1 MGKSSIEHGDEHGKQ
16 PRGDEHGSDCR
27 VGQEQSEW
35 SVRCNSKRALPDRQ
49 PRAALP
55 APAMAMPRRSV
66 RRPRAPVSS
75 AGLPPSQSHTH
86 PVERICMSSQASAT
100 GGASGTVPVLNP
112 ISMFCNS
119 TAARRTDPPNST
131 FEANLASLVAAIVA
145 NASASGGFS
154 AGSIGAAPDTVY
166 GLALCRGDVTGADC
180 AACLSS
186 TSVDYVQQWCGRSKE
201 VTVYRDT
208 CQLWFSDQDFVS
220 AASNIP
226 ETAAWNIN
234 NITEPVFP
242 GWDPT
247 TPRVFPSSLA
257 PCIHYFLKQQT
268 YSTKK
273 RFATAKT
280 DIGGAF
286 PTIYSLTQ
294 CTPDLSS
301 ESCFKC
307 LQGTIQESL
316 KWFDGRR
323 GGRIIGVRCLI
334 CFETSIFYNGEPMRI
349 MGPST
354 NSTSADGNIS
364 KRKLSGLAVSIV
376 FPVMGVLL
384 FCVILGFGWIIRR
397 NKIGKASLQ
406 EKTSTY
412 LYEEE
417 ALAWPIQ
424 GQSSELLFDFACIIR
439 ATNNFSREN
448 KIGEGG
454 FGTIYKGKLDRLEI
468 AVKRLDSH
476 SGQGFVEFRNEI
488 QLIAKLQHSNLVRLL
503 GCCSKGEEKILV
515 YEYLPNKSLDFF
527 IFDEP
532 NQRALLDWNKRLAI
546 IEGIAQG
553 LLYLHKHS
561 RLRVT
566 HRDLKAS
573 NVLLDHNMD
582 PKISDFGL
590 AKIFSSNDIEGNTKR
605 VAGTYGYMA
614 PEYASEGLFSVK
626 SDVFSFGV
634 LTLEIVSGKRNPG
647 FHQYGD
653 FLNLLGYAWQL
664 WTEGRWLKLID
675 VVLLTDCLVEAPL
688 MMKCVNIALLCVQE
702 NAADRPTMSDVVA
715 MLSSEGVS
723 LPVPKHPAYFNV
735 RVRNG
740 EASSAIDLEL
750 CSVNE
755 VTITAPGC
763 R

>member
-1 MGKSSIEHGDEHGKQ
+1 M
-16 PRGDEHGSDCR
+16 
-27 VGQEQSEW
+27 
-35 SVRCNSKRALPDRQ
+35 NT
-49 PRAALP
+49 
-55 APAMAMPRRSV
+55 AP
-66 RRPRAPVSS
+66 
-75 AGLPPSQSHTH
+75 
-86 PVERICMSSQASAT
+86 
-100 GGASGTVPVLNP
+100 
-112 ISMFCNS
+112 
-119 TAARRTDPPNST
+119 
-131 FEANLASLVAAIVA
+131 
-145 NASASGGFS
+145 
-154 AGSIGAAPDTVY
+154 
-166 GLALCRGDVTGADC
+166 
-180 AACLSS
+180 
-186 TSVDYVQQWCGRSKE
+186 
-201 VTVYRDT
+201 
-208 CQLWFSDQDFVS
+208 
-220 AASNIP
+220 
-226 ETAAWNIN
+226 TAAWAKSKAN
-234 NITEPVFP
+234 
-242 GWDPT
+242 GQ
-247 TPRVFPSSLA
+247 SA
-257 PCIHYFLKQQT
+257 
-268 YSTKK
+268 
-273 RFATAKT
+273 ATASEDCPT
-280 DIGGAF
+280 GSHERHSRLPRWRCHGGQSAVRALRWAV
-286 PTIYSLTQ
+286 PACRRHRVTHTLSSEYACLLK

-323 GGRIIGVRCLI
+323 GGRIIGVHCLI
-334 CFETSIFYNGEPMRI
+334 RFETSIFYNGEPMRI

-354 NSTSADGNIS
+354 NSTSADGNRS

-573 NVLLDHNMD
+573 NVLLDHNMN

-735 RVRNG
+735 TL
-740 EASSAIDLEL
+740 SSGYSSNTEDQCIRHWMTSQLSLEQY
-750 CSVNE
+750 
-755 VTITAPGC
+755 
-763 R
+763 

>member
-1 MGKSSIEHGDEHGKQ
+1 MEHKQHYRASVPWVGPNNAESI
-16 PRGDEHGSDCR
+16 SF
-27 VGQEQSEW
+27 V
-35 SVRCNSKRALPDRQ
+35 
-49 PRAALP
+49 
-55 APAMAMPRRSV
+55 
-66 RRPRAPVSS
+66 
-75 AGLPPSQSHTH
+75 T
-86 PVERICMSSQASAT
+86 
-100 GGASGTVPVLNP
+100 GTVYTLL
-112 ISMFCNS
+112 
-119 TAARRTDPPNST
+119 R
-131 FEANLASLVAAIVA
+131 
-145 NASASGGFS
+145 
-154 AGSIGAAPDTVY
+154 
-166 GLALCRGDVTGADC
+166 
-180 AACLSS
+180 
-186 TSVDYVQQWCGRSKE
+186 
-201 VTVYRDT
+201 
-208 CQLWFSDQDFVS
+208 
-220 AASNIP
+220 
-226 ETAAWNIN
+226 ETAKWA
-234 NITEPVFP
+234 
-242 GWDPT
+242 
-247 TPRVFPSSLA
+247 A
-257 PCIHYFLKQQT
+257 

-273 RFATAKT
+273 RFATAKM

-334 CFETSIFYNGEPMRI
+334 RFETSIFYNGEPMRI

-354 NSTSADGNIS
+354 NSTSADGNRS

-515 YEYLPNKSLDFF
+515 YEYLPNKK
-527 IFDEP
+527 P
-532 NQRALLDWNKRLAI
+532 RLLHI
-546 IEGIAQG
+546 
-553 LLYLHKHS
+553 
-561 RLRVT
+561 
-566 HRDLKAS
+566 
-573 NVLLDHNMD
+573 
-582 PKISDFGL
+582 
-590 AKIFSSNDIEGNTKR
+590 
-605 VAGTYGYMA
+605 
-614 PEYASEGLFSVK
+614 
-626 SDVFSFGV
+626 
-634 LTLEIVSGKRNPG
+634 
-647 FHQYGD
+647 
-653 FLNLLGYAWQL
+653 
-664 WTEGRWLKLID
+664 
-675 VVLLTDCLVEAPL
+675 
-688 MMKCVNIALLCVQE
+688 
-702 NAADRPTMSDVVA
+702 
-715 MLSSEGVS
+715 
-723 LPVPKHPAYFNV
+723 
-735 RVRNG
+735 
-740 EASSAIDLEL
+740 
-750 CSVNE
+750 
-755 VTITAPGC
+755 
-763 R
+763 

>member
-1 MGKSSIEHGDEHGKQ
+1 MDYLVQ
-16 PRGDEHGSDCR
+16 
-27 VGQEQSEW
+27 
-35 SVRCNSKRALPDRQ
+35 VRN
-49 PRAALP
+49 
-55 APAMAMPRRSV
+55 
-66 RRPRAPVSS
+66 
-75 AGLPPSQSHTH
+75 
-86 PVERICMSSQASAT
+86 
-100 GGASGTVPVLNP
+100 
-112 ISMFCNS
+112 
-119 TAARRTDPPNST
+119 
-131 FEANLASLVAAIVA
+131 
-145 NASASGGFS
+145 
-154 AGSIGAAPDTVY
+154 
-166 GLALCRGDVTGADC
+166 
-180 AACLSS
+180 
-186 TSVDYVQQWCGRSKE
+186 
-201 VTVYRDT
+201 
-208 CQLWFSDQDFVS
+208 
-220 AASNIP
+220 
-226 ETAAWNIN
+226 
-234 NITEPVFP
+234 
-242 GWDPT
+242 
-247 TPRVFPSSLA
+247 
-257 PCIHYFLKQQT
+257 
-268 YSTKK
+268 
-273 RFATAKT
+273 
-280 DIGGAF
+280 
-286 PTIYSLTQ
+286 
-294 CTPDLSS
+294 
-301 ESCFKC
+301 
-307 LQGTIQESL
+307 
-316 KWFDGRR
+316 
-323 GGRIIGVRCLI
+323 
-334 CFETSIFYNGEPMRI
+334 
-349 MGPST
+349 
-354 NSTSADGNIS
+354 
-364 KRKLSGLAVSIV
+364 
-376 FPVMGVLL
+376 
-384 FCVILGFGWIIRR
+384 
-397 NKIGKASLQ
+397 
-406 EKTSTY
+406 
-412 LYEEE
+412 
-417 ALAWPIQ
+417 
-424 GQSSELLFDFACIIR
+424 
-439 ATNNFSREN
+439 
-448 KIGEGG
+448 IGEA
-454 FGTIYKGKLDRLEI
+454 Y
-468 AVKRLDSH
+468 
-476 SGQGFVEFRNEI
+476 
-488 QLIAKLQHSNLVRLL
+488 LQL
-503 GCCSKGEEKILV
+503 GCSGKPYMTYHVCA
-515 YEYLPNKSLDFF
+515 
-527 IFDEP
+527 DEP

-573 NVLLDHNMD
+573 NVLLDHNMN

>member
-1 MGKSSIEHGDEHGKQ
+1 M
-16 PRGDEHGSDCR
+16 
-27 VGQEQSEW
+27 
-35 SVRCNSKRALPDRQ
+35 
-49 PRAALP
+49 
-55 APAMAMPRRSV
+55 
-66 RRPRAPVSS
+66 
-75 AGLPPSQSHTH
+75 
-86 PVERICMSSQASAT
+86 
-100 GGASGTVPVLNP
+100 
-112 ISMFCNS
+112 
-119 TAARRTDPPNST
+119 
-131 FEANLASLVAAIVA
+131 
-145 NASASGGFS
+145 
-154 AGSIGAAPDTVY
+154 
-166 GLALCRGDVTGADC
+166 
-180 AACLSS
+180 
-186 TSVDYVQQWCGRSKE
+186 
-201 VTVYRDT
+201 
-208 CQLWFSDQDFVS
+208 
-220 AASNIP
+220 
-226 ETAAWNIN
+226 
-234 NITEPVFP
+234 
-242 GWDPT
+242 
-247 TPRVFPSSLA
+247 
-257 PCIHYFLKQQT
+257 
-268 YSTKK
+268 
-273 RFATAKT
+273 

-323 GGRIIGVRCLI
+323 GGRIIGVHCLI
-334 CFETSIFYNGEPMRI
+334 RFETSIFYNGEPMRI

-354 NSTSADGNIS
+354 NSTSADGNRS

-424 GQSSELLFDFACIIR
+424 GQSSELL
-439 ATNNFSREN
+439 
-448 KIGEGG
+448 
-454 FGTIYKGKLDRLEI
+454 LEI

-566 HRDLKAS
+566 HRDLKGS
-573 NVLLDHNMD
+573 NVLLDHNMN